1 MPDLHL
7 SQLAPGLRV
16 VTRGHHHLQIG
27 LYAGRRVLLPRTPLV
42 EDVLACLLDRRPV
55 TDDPAASAVLDR
67 LTDHGLLVPP
77 GQAQDSSAGRVA
89 VLGELRGVDLGPELL
104 LGRCGLGVTRWPT
117 RAAVVLVLSTGEPDR
132 DLLDPL
138 VRAGTHHLVV
148 RLVDG
153 GAVLG
158 PFVSPGVT
166 ACLRCTDAHRTVE
179 DPDHVPVT
187 ARYVR
192 ASRRTRRDGVPDVAD
207 PALALAA
214 LAWAVR
220 DVAAH
225 LAGKVPSTWSRTLTL
240 GSDPARRDEQEW
252 RRHPDCGCC
261 WTGHAPSSGTM
272 GV

>member
-1 MPDLHL
+1 M
-7 SQLAPGLRV
+7 
-16 VTRGHHHLQIG
+16 
-27 LYAGRRVLLPRTPLV
+27 
-42 EDVLACLLDRRPV
+42 
-55 TDDPAASAVLDR
+55 
-67 LTDHGLLVPP
+67 
-77 GQAQDSSAGRVA
+77 
-89 VLGELRGVDLGPELL
+89 
-104 LGRCGLGVTRWPT
+104 
-117 RAAVVLVLSTGEPDR
+117 LSTGEPDR

-225 LAGKVPSTWSRTLTL
+225 LVREGPLDLVADAHARPGSCPPGGAGVAS
-240 GSDPARRDEQEW
+240 
-252 RRHPDCGCC
+252 
-261 WTGHAPSSGTM
+261 SSGLWMLLDGSCPLVGHDGGMTRSSLALPA
-272 GV
+272 